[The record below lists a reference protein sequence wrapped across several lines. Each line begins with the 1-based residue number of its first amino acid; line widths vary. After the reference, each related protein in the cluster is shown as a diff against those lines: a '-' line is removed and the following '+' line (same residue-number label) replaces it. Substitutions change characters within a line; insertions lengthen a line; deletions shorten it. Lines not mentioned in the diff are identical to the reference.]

1 MALIPGIQKQ
11 TYRKTDLMRA
21 SERQMDARIGIFGS
35 FGGIE
40 CMSEPFDHMEY
51 RSYLSTSA
59 FAMQTA
65 SRTHVSESPTTHVGL
80 SLILHI
86 NPTCRISVWAF
97 IKRHLGVLPASIGY
111 GGHLWG
117 SMECPTSA
125 GPRRVGFVCVAYATI
140 CGGSQCRIKCRISVW
155 VPPMNKTKRRA
166 VWGT

>member
-1 MALIPGIQKQ
+1 MPHFQRLH
-11 TYRKTDLMRA
+11 A
-21 SERQMDARIGIFGS
+21 SEITYDACRIKL
-35 FGGIE
+35 
-40 CMSEPFDHMEY
+40 Y
-51 RSYLSTSA
+51 
-59 FAMQTA
+59 
-65 SRTHVSESPTTHVGL
+65 PT
-80 SLILHI
+80 I

-155 VPPMNKTKRRA
+155 VPPMNKTKRRV